1 MRIISL
7 PRSGLVDTVAYQ
19 FKSTIVV
26 GGLEFRLA
34 AGVAKKTIAYRF
46 RKRSSSL
53 FIIAQVVLLNK

>member
-1 MRIISL
+1 MSL

-26 GGLEFRLA
+26 GGGLEFRLA

-46 RKRSSSL
+46 RKRSSNL